1 METHFLPDKDRAAA
15 EVNMRSQLKEEWML
29 RQQVRPV
36 TERYCS
42 KTIASAAIR
51 HVCAAQAAQNVFCVQ
66 IIKNEALEITY
77 R

>member
-15 EVNMRSQLKEEWML
+15 EVNLRSQLKEEWML
-29 RQQVRPV
+29 RQQVRTA

-42 KTIASAAIR
+42 NTIALAAIR
-51 HVCAAQAAQNVFCVQ
+51 HVCAAQAQNVFCVQ